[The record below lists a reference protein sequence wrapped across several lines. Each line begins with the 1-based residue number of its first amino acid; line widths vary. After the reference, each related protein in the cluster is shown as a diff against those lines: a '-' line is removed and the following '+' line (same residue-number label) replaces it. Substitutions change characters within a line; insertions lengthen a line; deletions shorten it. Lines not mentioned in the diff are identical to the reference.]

1 MELGIKVLEVP
12 TESIKASLFN
22 HKGSIQA
29 AAHDVLSTWFMG
41 QNSGQEAYVN
51 LLTGLKR
58 AEMSELAAELQY
70 WVTKWQQS
78 QILFD
83 LQRSIGII
91 FQDHLKL

>member
-70 WVTKWQQS
+70 WVEGIEVDLANLESAAVS
-78 QILFD
+78 QITD
-83 LQRSIGII
+83 KG
-91 FQDHLKL
+91 KKCN